1 MLYLSD
7 WNHSAWNH
15 VVSFLLVTSKIIQ
28 TFLLVRCSF
37 SVSKYISINRSIHL
51 SIFHL
56 SLCIIYIIYISISS
70 FHPSISLYIIYITVL
85 HLSYVL
91 LCRKWF
97 LSKLAFGPLDIGI
110 VEKYLVSH
118 EHRPPSPMFWGSFYM
133 NRLLLGISSPI
144 MLHFSLSLSLSH
156 SLILSFSQ
164 SLTLS
169 FSHFLS
175 LSLSPSPSLSGP
187 FVSIH
192 FRAYAYVSSKQ
203 EKHACVIIIVHACVY
218 HMCMCVWCT
227 VHCAQ
232 CVMSNVQRVYNV
244 QCNLCIIWCSVL
256 YCHVMQRNATQ

>member
-144 MLHFSLSLSLSH
+144 MLHFSLSLSLSFSHSLILSFSHSLILSFSH

-169 FSHFLS
+169 FSHSLIFSLS
-175 LSLSPSPSLSGP
+175 LSLSIAVRSICIHSFSGL
-187 FVSIH
+187 
-192 FRAYAYVSSKQ
+192 
-203 EKHACVIIIVHACVY
+203 CVCKFKTGETCMCNY
-218 HMCMCVWCT
+218 HSTCMCVSYVYVCVVYCALCT
-227 VHCAQ
+227 VC
-232 CVMSNVQRVYNV
+232 NV
-244 QCNLCIIWCSVL
+244 
-256 YCHVMQRNATQ
+256 

>member
-1 MLYLSD
+1 M
-7 WNHSAWNH
+7 
-15 VVSFLLVTSKIIQ
+15 
-28 TFLLVRCSF
+28 LVRCSF

-156 SLILSFSQ
+156 SLILSFSH
-164 SLTLS
+164 SLILSVSHSLILS

-175 LSLSPSPSLSGP
+175 LSLSLSIA
-187 FVSIH
+187 VRSICIH
-192 FRAYAYVSSKQ
+192 SFSGL
-203 EKHACVIIIVHACVY
+203 CVCKFKTGETCMCNY
-218 HMCMCVWCT
+218 HSTCMCVSYVYVC
-227 VHCAQ
+227 VVYCAQ

-244 QCNLCIIWCSVL
+244 QCNLCII
-256 YCHVMQRNATQ
+256 